1 MPAAKYHDIIVIGN
15 ATIYRIRLVK
25 LRSRKIL
32 PATPQA
38 NETDLSAM
46 HLHNFSMWLIR
57 QRICN

>member
-1 MPAAKYHDIIVIGN
+1 MAAAKYHDIIVIGN

-32 PATPQA
+32 PAMPQA

-46 HLHNFSMWLIR
+46 HLHNFSM
-57 QRICN
+57 